1 MSNDP
6 SLDEARELAEE
17 IRSVMID
24 VLDKGAEGQR
34 GTWGALA
41 EAGLLAMAA
50 PEDFGGSGLGVREVG
65 VLLHEAGLRA
75 SDLPIWE
82 TLVCGQLTIA
92 KHGSDELKQDLLAKL
107 TSGELMIS
115 PALAEPGNA
124 LPETPVTSFDGE
136 RLSGHKISVRKYD
149 TDSLMLV
156 TAAGQQGPVVV
167 LVEPDAD
174 GVSIQDMS
182 N

>member
-41 EAGLLAMAA
+41 
-50 PEDFGGSGLGVREVG
+50 GSRPSGDGCSRGTSVALLGVREVG

-75 SDLPIWE
+75 
-82 TLVCGQLTIA
+82 
-92 KHGSDELKQDLLAKL
+92 K
-107 TSGELMIS
+107 
-115 PALAEPGNA
+115 
-124 LPETPVTSFDGE
+124 
-136 RLSGHKISVRKYD
+136 
-149 TDSLMLV
+149 
-156 TAAGQQGPVVV
+156 
-167 LVEPDAD
+167 
-174 GVSIQDMS
+174 
-182 N
+182 